1 MDRKI
6 LAVTDGKM
14 GDAGAGSFAGYASL
28 FGVMDSQQDVVLK
41 GAYTDTIPQ
50 FLERGFIAWGHD
62 WLDPVATIRTATE
75 DDKGLYLEADF
86 HSDPASQQAR
96 TRTLE
101 RLQRGKFVGLSIGYS
116 VADAEFTESAR
127 LLKQIDLWET
137 SLVTVPALR
146 DAGVTAAKA
155 HPRDLDDPLWLAQL
169 GGWLAELKEGRA
181 ISAARRSRLEQLRD
195 QLQAGA
201 TDLDGLLTETAPP
214 STAGARLYGDYL
226 ASLARR
232 SGVAV

>member
-1 MDRKI
+1 
-6 LAVTDGKM
+6 
-14 GDAGAGSFAGYASL
+14 
-28 FGVMDSQQDVVLK
+28 SQQDVVLK
-41 GAYTDTIPQ
+41 GAYAATIPQ

-75 DDKGLYLEADF
+75 DDTGLYLEADF

-116 VADAEFTESAR
+116 VADAEQTSSAR
-127 LLKQIDLWET
+127 LLKQIDLYET

-155 HPRDLDDPLWLAQL
+155 QTPDLDDPLWLRQL

-195 QLQAGA
+195 QLHAGA
-201 TDLDGLLTETAPP
+201 TDLEGLLTETAPP
-214 STAGARLYGDYL
+214 STAGAVQQLRRDFYLWEAQRLGR
-226 ASLARR
+226 A
-232 SGVAV
+232 G